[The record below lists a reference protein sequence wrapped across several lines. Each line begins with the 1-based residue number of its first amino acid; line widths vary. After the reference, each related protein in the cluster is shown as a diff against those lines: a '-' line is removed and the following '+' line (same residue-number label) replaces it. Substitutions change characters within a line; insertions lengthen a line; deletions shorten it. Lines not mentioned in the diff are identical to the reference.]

1 MTVKFIQYYDVL
13 SGKDDEYRNFISKSY
28 IPDINETGFLE
39 IVGSW
44 YLAAGEGPYHIMEGV
59 ADSVKSVHQLLLL
72 DDFKKLNH
80 LLHFLITNYK
90 TKIMVPMGTIE
101 SQLPH
106 ETNFRFNH
114 HYDINYAHYDE
125 YVRFIRK
132 EHIPTMEKLGINM
145 IGGWYVALGPGP
157 SIVVEGSC
165 ASVKHILEVIGSTEY
180 GELTSALLAMV
191 DGYGSKILA
200 PTGLVP

>member
-13 SGKDDEYRNFISKSY
+13 SGKDEEYRNFISKSY

>member
-1 MTVKFIQYYDVL
+1 MTVKFIQYYDIL

-28 IPDINETGFLE
+28 IPGINETGFLE

-44 YLAAGEGPYHIMEGV
+44 YLASGEGPYHIMEGV
-59 ADSVKSVHQLLLL
+59 ADSVKSIHQLLLL

-90 TKIMVPMGTIE
+90 TKIMVPTGTIE
-101 SQLPH
+101 SQLPR

-114 HYDINYAHYDE
+114 HYDINYARYDD

-132 EHIPTMEKLGINM
+132 EHFPTMEKLGIKM

-157 SIVVEGSC
+157 NIVAEGSC
-165 ASVKHILEVIGSTEY
+165 ANVKRILEVIGSREY
-180 GELTSALLAMV
+180 GELTSKLLAMV
-191 DGYGSKILA
+191 DGYGSKILV

>member
-101 SQLPH
+101 SQLPR

-114 HYDINYAHYDE
+114 HYDINYARYDD

-132 EHIPTMEKLGINM
+132 EHFPTMEKLGINM
-145 IGGWYVALGPGP
+145 IGGWHVALGPGP

-165 ASVKHILEVIGSTEY
+165 ASVKHILEVIGSKEY
-180 GELTSALLAMV
+180 GELTSGLLAMV

>member
-1 MTVKFIQYYDVL
+1 MA
-13 SGKDDEYRNFISKSY
+13 S
-28 IPDINETGFLE
+28 
-39 IVGSW
+39 
-44 YLAAGEGPYHIMEGV
+44 GEGPYHIMEGV

-90 TKIMVPMGTIE
+90 TKIMVPMGTLE
-101 SQLPH
+101 SRLPR

-114 HYDINYAHYDE
+114 HYDINYARYDD
-125 YVRFIRK
+125 YIRFIRK
-132 EHIPTMEKLGINM
+132 EHFPTMEKLGINM
-145 IGGWYVALGPGP
+145 IGGWHVALGPGP

-165 ASVKHILEVIGSTEY
+165 ASVKHILEVIGSKEY
-180 GELTSALLAMV
+180 GELTSRLLAMV